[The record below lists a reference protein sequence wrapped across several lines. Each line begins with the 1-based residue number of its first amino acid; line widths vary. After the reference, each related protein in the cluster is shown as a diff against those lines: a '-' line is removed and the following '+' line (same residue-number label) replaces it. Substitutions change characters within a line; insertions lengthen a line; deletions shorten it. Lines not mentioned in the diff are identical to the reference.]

1 MRIGL
6 LLLSSLLVFASCEQW
21 SFLQKDNHSDNQHPV
36 TLEASNISA
45 FKATLNGSLPLD
57 VDAEPTEVWFLSC
70 PSAVSLETLLA
81 EGTSLEAVLHPD
93 GSFDAKTVSLDMD
106 AQYSYVACA
115 RLHGED
121 LFGEVKTFTTQTR
134 EAPEG
139 AVELG
144 LSVMWG
150 SCNLGSTVPEDYGH
164 YYAWGETEPKED
176 YTWET
181 YLLCRGSYNTL
192 TKYCT
197 DGDYGAVD
205 NKTILELEDDAAH
218 ARLGG
223 NWRMPTDE
231 EWTELQRQCTW
242 TWTSI
247 NGVSGYKVTS
257 RKPGYT
263 DNWIFLP
270 AAGHRHGE
278 DHFDYGSYGLYWSSS
293 LSERDSYDAW
303 YVYFYDSHV
312 TRRSYYYYD
321 RYLGR
326 SIRPVAE

>member
-6 LLLSSLLVFASCEQW
+6 LFLPFFLLLASCEQW
-21 SFLQKDNHSDNQHPV
+21 SSSYSLGDQPPV
-36 TLEASNISA
+36 TLDASNVSA
-45 FKATLNGSLPLD
+45 FQATLNGSLP
-57 VDAEPTEVWFLSC
+57 AEEGEEAMSVWFLCC
-70 PSAVSLETLLA
+70 PSRVGLGTLLT
-81 EGTSLEAVLHPD
+81 EGEMIEAVLQPD
-93 GSFDAKTVSLDMD
+93 GSFAAVSTSLDMS
-106 AQYSYVACA
+106 AEYSYVACA
-115 RLHGED
+115 KIHDEVLS
-121 LFGEVKTFTTQTR
+121 GEVKNFTTVAR

-150 SCNLGSTVPEDYGH
+150 TCNVGATRAEEYGE
-164 YYAWGETEPKED
+164 YYAWGETRPKAD
-176 YTWET
+176 YSWTSYQWSN
-181 YLLCRGSYNTL
+181 GSYNSL

-197 DGDYGAVD
+197 DADYGDVD
-205 NKTILELEDDAAH
+205 NKTRLELQDDVAH
-218 ARLGG
+218 VELGG

-231 EWTELQRQCTW
+231 EWTELLTQCSW
-242 TWTSI
+242 SWTSI

-270 AAGHRHGE
+270 AAGHRHG
-278 DHFDYGSYGLYWSSS
+278 DNHFDFGSYGLYWSSS

-326 SIRPVAE
+326 SIRPVTE